1 MLIVADNRT
10 LKWMASTWPG
20 IHASNYD
27 PLSCSTSTWI
37 HISYAI
43 ELSNCVSVC
52 MCVCVPKHF
61 NHNTSLAILLTLF
74 SSIGYYLRLFQQN
87 KNATCFVFE
96 LEISISNLVESFDW
110 FNFDWILSSSTSPPL
125 FKSSIIGVNMVCLW
139 IVLIITHQW
148 RIEPRWME
156 VNSNH
161 STNSH

>member
-1 MLIVADNRT
+1 MNGIDVTRHSRIQL
-10 LKWMASTWPG
+10 WPAVMFDL
-20 IHASNYD
+20 HLNSYFVRN
-27 PLSCSTSTWI
+27 WI
-37 HISYAI
+37 KQLCECLY
-43 ELSNCVSVC
+43 VF
-52 MCVCVPKHF
+52 VCVPKHF